1 MCWFVLVV
9 NLCNQQ
15 CQNCGELVAVGDISS
30 AKHNDKDPE
39 DKKAY
44 VEQYSFIMWEQSQ
57 ISADFSR
64 FHAPI
69 TEYYT
74 RHNM

>member
-44 VEQYSFIMWEQSQ
+44 VEQYSFIM
-57 ISADFSR
+57 
-64 FHAPI
+64 
-69 TEYYT
+69 
-74 RHNM
+74 